1 MNSTIMAARK
11 SSSSS
16 PTATES
22 RRSLA
27 AIQAA
32 SRNHPIN
39 PVPPTS
45 LDSSSVSDSP
55 LWAFTALL
63 SMTCDPTSP
72 MSSARLE
79 ETLLYLEKEIKQHES
94 PASVELMY
102 KAKMVLYKHLGD
114 RFLLLAAA
122 NQGNCEIANAFLM
135 LASDADAKFEECY
148 TLSKKWLKQVR
159 DDEIEA
165 LAHQSRIR
173 SQQPAYRV
181 FADDRKK

>member
-1 MNSTIMAARK
+1 MAARK
-11 SSSSS
+11 SSANS

-32 SRNHPIN
+32 SRNHSIN
-39 PVPPTS
+39 PVQPTNI
-45 LDSSSVSDSP
+45 DSSSPSDNP
-55 LWAFTALL
+55 LWSYTALL
-63 SMTCDPTSP
+63 SSICDPTS
-72 MSSARLE
+72 ALTTERLE
-79 ETLLYLEKEIKQHES
+79 QTLDYLGKEIKQHES
-94 PASVELMY
+94 PSSNELMY

-122 NQGNCEIANAFLM
+122 NQGNPEITNAFLM

-159 DDEIEA
+159 EDEIEA
-165 LAHQSRIR
+165 LAHQSRVR
-173 SQQPAYRV
+173 SKKPAYRV
-181 FADDRKK
+181 FADDQK